1 MTKPAAATPESVY
14 GSRDWLEQEYRRV
27 GGDPWGLDWR
37 PSQLERYHQMVDVVT
52 SVPALQSQESRRV
65 LDVGCATGTFTAM
78 LASALG
84 PGGAEVRGIDVADL
98 AISRA
103 RARYPQIGFECL
115 TLEEAETRFAETFD
129 LITMLEVLYYVP
141 EEERGAVLGRLRRML
156 RPGGIVVISSMVA
169 QKPYMSPSQLRTI
182 VGSRFRVVDSGVL
195 TLRPMALLE
204 KPLLRLTKVFNRFG
218 SLKPRMTPPARGWAI
233 PAAARLAHRLL
244 GERAVSHSYVVAAAE
259 G

>member
-1 MTKPAAATPESVY
+1 MTKPASAAPESVY

-37 PSQLERYHQMVDVVT
+37 PSQVERYHQMVEIVT
-52 SVPALQSQESRRV
+52 SLAALHGRASRRV

-84 PGGAEVRGIDVADL
+84 PGGAETRGIDVAEL

-103 RARYPQIGFECL
+103 RARYPEVGFDCL
-115 TLEEAETRFAETFD
+115 TLEEAETRFAGTFD

-141 EEERGAVLGRLRRML
+141 EEERGTVLGRLRQML

-169 QKPYMSPSQLRTI
+169 RKPYMSPSQLRTI

-204 KPLLRLTKVFNRFG
+204 KPLLRLTKVFNRLG
-218 SLKPRMTPPARGWAI
+218 RPKPRMTPPARGWAV
-233 PAAARLAHRLL
+233 PAAARLAHRIL
-244 GERAVSHSYVVAAAE
+244 GEHAISHSYVVAAAE